1 MKKEELFCLIGEADE
16 QKVAD
21 AGRAMAGQK
30 KHFASFAKWGVI
42 AACLCLFAIGAI
54 LVLIAAPSK
63 EPKHYSIS
71 AKTISFS
78 SLEEM
83 EEYADVILKVTRTGQ
98 EKPIVKHNQGAVY
111 SGYTFSTVK
120 IEAVYKDVAG
130 SLKTGQELRILENEF
145 FDENENII
153 YHVASY
159 HMMEEGKEY
168 LLFLNQH
175 MYSDGKTYY
184 VAAGVNFGTV
194 SIQNDN
200 RTAIYATRDGRIE
213 DSFEEIKPIWKAALA
228 KYIE

>member
-1 MKKEELFCLIGEADE
+1 MKKSSIKL
-16 QKVAD
+16 
-21 AGRAMAGQK
+21 
-30 KHFASFAKWGVI
+30 SI
-42 AACLCLFAIGAI
+42 ATV
-54 LVLIAAPSK
+54 LVLIVALPVVLFFSNGK
-63 EPKHYSIS
+63 EPDHYSVS

-83 EEYADVILKVTRTGQ
+83 EEYADVILKVTRTGE
-98 EKPIVKHNQGAVY
+98 EKSVVKHNQGAVY

-120 IEAVYKDVAG
+120 IETVYKDAAG
-130 SLKTGQELRILENEF
+130 NLETGQELRILENEF

-153 YHVASY
+153 YHVAGY

-200 RTAIYATRDGRIE
+200 RTAVYTTRDGQIE
-213 DSFEEIKPIWKAALA
+213 NPFEEIKPIWEAALA